1 MHGPD
6 TILVA
11 APAGPTRDRLEA
23 FLSARNARILPL
35 HREAFPHTPRI
46 VIDQASLRMDGAD
59 VLAKIRCAIVLDSGM
74 MWPLPMLDPTPD
86 AWERH
91 RDRFDDYL
99 RDERETSSFW
109 FSCLDVLNDRVP
121 VCINPQRAFAL
132 EATKLDAFEVLRD
145 MGVPVAPTLCTNDEA
160 ALRDF
165 TGRHPGPWLELSLS
179 GAKAR
184 AMDQVG
190 LDRLRLDEDPVVLQ
204 AVDPGHVLRVV
215 AVGGTPVVLPAGAGD
230 ADDCVARLSEI
241 QAALGAPWLDL
252 WLRLAAGRWVVSDF
266 SPSAR
271 IDDLDAG
278 ECSRVLDAVQG
289 LIDAGPREGS

>member
-23 FLSARNARILPL
+23 FLSARNARVLPV

-46 VIDQASLRMDGAD
+46 VIDQATLRMDGAE
-59 VLAKIRCAIVLDSGM
+59 VLARVRCAIVLDSGM
-74 MWPLPMLDPTPD
+74 MWPIPMLDPTPEE
-86 AWERH
+86 WERH

-109 FSCLDVLNDRVP
+109 FSCLDILNDRVP
-121 VCINPQRAFAL
+121 LCINPQRAFAL

-145 MGVPVAPTLCTNDEA
+145 LGVPVAPTLCTNDEG

-165 TGRHPGPWLELSLS
+165 TGRHPGPWLELSLA
-179 GAKAR
+179 GGKAR
-184 AMDQVG
+184 AMDQDG
-190 LDRLRLDEDPVVLQ
+190 LARLRLGEDPVVLQ
-204 AVDPGHVLRVV
+204 AVDPGAALRVV
-215 AVGGTPVVLPAGAGD
+215 AVGGTPIVLPTGACD

-241 QAALGAPWLDL
+241 QAALGAPWLDV
-252 WLRLAAGRWVVSDF
+252 WLRRAAGRWVVSDF

-278 ECSRVLDAVQG
+278 DCSRVLEAVQG
-289 LIDAGPREGS
+289 LIDAGPGEGS